1 MVTIKKRFVIS
12 SRLSILLSVHRKD
25 KRIRRSRVLEYL
37 LGYDEFVKVIKK
49 RSYPTTN
56 IPAGLKCTRQ
66 NLKWHHTQENNIE
79 KAG

>member
-49 RSYPTTN
+49 RSYPTTD
-56 IPAGLKCTRQ
+56 IPADTECTRQ
-66 NLKWHHTQENNIE
+66 NLKWHHTQDN
-79 KAG
+79 K